1 MGLIKAFMGAAGGVL
16 ADQWKELFYT
26 DALDKETLMVRG
38 QKKVDGRSSNTK
50 GHDNIITSGSGLLVA
65 DGQCAIIVDQGE
77 IVEVCS
83 EPGQYTYDASTEPTI
98 FCGNLGEGIKKSWE
112 TFKRRFTFGGDT
124 GKDQR
129 VYFFNT
135 KEIVDNKFGTPN
147 PIPFKIVDRNINLD
161 IDVSVRCSGVYSFR
175 MADPILFYK
184 KVCGNVTE
192 EYRVDELGDQ
202 LKSEFIQAL
211 QPAMGKLSAMSV
223 RPSDLPGHVDELAG
237 FLNEAL
243 SQKWGELR
251 GFEVVSVA
259 LNTVSLPEEDQQ
271 LIKEMQKAGAM
282 RDPNYAAATLAAAQA
297 DAMRNAANNEA
308 GAAMGFMGM
317 GMAMN
322 AGGAN
327 AANLFAMGQ
336 QQQQAAPQQPAQG
349 SWTCSC
355 GAVNTGKFCTNCGQP
370 KPEAAAG
377 KFCPNCGAKLAP
389 GTKFCPE
396 CGTKLG

>member
-1 MGLIKAFMGAAGGVL
+1 MGLIKAFTGAAGGVL

-98 FCGNLGEGIKKSWE
+98 FCGNLQEGIKKSWE
-112 TFKRRFTFGGDT
+112 TFKKRFTFGGDT
-124 GKDQR
+124 AKDQR

-135 KEIVDNKFGTPN
+135 KEMVDNKFGTPN
-147 PIPFKIVDRNINLD
+147 PVPFKIVDRNINLD
-161 IDVSVRCSGVYSFR
+161 IDVSVKCSGVYSFR
-175 MADPILFYK
+175 MEDPILFYK
-184 KVCGNVTE
+184 NVCGNVRE
-192 EYRVDELGDQ
+192 EYRLDELGDQ
-202 LKSEFIQAL
+202 LKAEFIQAL
-211 QPAMGKLSAMSV
+211 QPALGKISALEV
-223 RPSDLPGHVDELAG
+223 RPSDLPGHVDELAT
-237 FLNEAL
+237 FLDEAL
-243 SQKWGELR
+243 STKWGELR
-251 GFEVVSVA
+251 GFKVVSVA
-259 LNTVSLPEEDQQ
+259 LNTVTLPEEDQQ
-271 LIKEMQKAGAM
+271 MIKEMQKAGAM

-297 DAMRNAANNEA
+297 DAMRTAAGNEA

-322 AGGAN
+322 AGGTN

-336 QQQQAAPQQPAQG
+336 QAQAQQPAPAPQQAVAPA
-349 SWTCSC
+349 
-355 GAVNTGKFCTNCGQP
+355 GA
-370 KPEAAAG
+370 
-377 KFCPNCGAKLAP
+377 KFCPNCGTQLNGA
-389 GTKFCPE
+389 KFCPE
-396 CGTKLG
+396 CGTKIG